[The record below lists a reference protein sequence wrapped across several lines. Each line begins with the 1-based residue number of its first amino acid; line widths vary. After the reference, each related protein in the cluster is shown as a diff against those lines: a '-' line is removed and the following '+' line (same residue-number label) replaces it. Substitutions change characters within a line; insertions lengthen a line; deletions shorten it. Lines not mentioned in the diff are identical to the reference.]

1 MPSFKERVSAKVA
14 EVREHH
20 PLVDHLV
27 RMVQHY
33 GNVSGNAQAG
43 AVTFFGFLSFFP
55 LLALSFFTVG
65 LLSRVYD
72 ASGELERAIE
82 SFMPGIVGDE
92 QGEIPL
98 STFEENAA
106 TIGLIGLVG
115 VLYSGLGWL
124 SGMRNALEVVFETPA
139 KEQPNFVMGKL
150 RDLVSLAVIG
160 IVLLVSVGLSGLIS
174 GFSETI
180 LDLVGLEGTP
190 VTFVVL
196 WVIVHALGIA
206 ATTLLF
212 LVIFKLLVD
221 PDVPRRSLVSGAII
235 GGIGFEVLKALASF
249 LIGTTKDQPAFQ
261 AFGLALIL
269 VVWINYFSRV
279 VMMSASWAYTSPL
292 AIEHRTA
299 TAIRAPGAALHDIDS
314 SAEAERPASTAGVLP
329 RTDTTAADR
338 RALAED
344 PDGPPARAE
353 DAAGPERVDDEVA
366 GVSRARMLA
375 VGAVAV
381 AAAGGAV
388 VFSRRHQGA

>member
-1 MPSFKERVSAKVA
+1 MASFKERVTAKVA
-14 EVREHH
+14 DVRERY

-33 GNVSGNAQAG
+33 GNVNGNAQAG

-82 SFMPGIVGDE
+82 SFMPGIVGNE
-92 QGEIPL
+92 RGEIPL

-150 RDLVSLAVIG
+150 RDLVSLTVIG
-160 IVLLVSVGLSGLIS
+160 IVLLLSVGLSGLIS

-180 LDLVGLEGTP
+180 LDLIGLEGTP
-190 VTFVVL
+190 VTRVLL

-206 ATTLLF
+206 ATTVLF
-212 LVIFKLLVD
+212 LVMFKLLVD
-221 PDVPRRSLVSGAII
+221 PGVPRRSLVSGAII

-279 VMMSASWAYTSPL
+279 VILSASWAYTSPE
-292 AIEHRTA
+292 AIEQRTSEA
-299 TAIRAPGAALHDIDS
+299 RRAPGAALHDLDPT
-314 SAEAERPASTAGVLP
+314 AEPAAATAAVLP
-329 RTDTTAADR
+329 RSDTTAAERRSLAEQPDAQRDR
-338 RALAED
+338 RK
-344 PDGPPARAE
+344 GPAG
-353 DAAGPERVDDEVA
+353 AAPSGEGSA
-366 GVSRARMLA
+366 SGSRARMLA
-375 VGAVAV
+375 AGAVLL

-388 VFSRRHQGA
+388 VFSRRHPGG